1 MDSPTGTEKTP
12 ARPTIHFPA
21 LALLLLSLSP
31 VCVFLP
37 VPCTAL
43 EDTKKEARK
52 ETPTFGLTGGQI
64 LIGELEEKDIS
75 ITTSYGKLSVPF
87 AEILRVRFAPRL
99 SNEARET
106 MNRALERLRGKDPE
120 AMNDLRAI
128 GPGCYGE
135 LVSLRG
141 IEKNESIRRQLSEL
155 ITDLESLDDVYLD
168 DNDEVTTGR
177 FTIRGNIETALFHVR
192 RGALKLEI
200 PSTDLVYIAW
210 GELDTSK
217 TWKVTFSH
225 IESANRHL
233 STGYKLRKGQKF
245 SLEASGNIIWQGRTF
260 GPAGLA
266 NHTWNNRNMGCLQ
279 WRVGKQAWRLAGL
292 RFNGRSPASG
302 ELQLAI
308 HLTPAGSTSGFFRV
322 KLRSKKK

>member
-12 ARPTIHFPA
+12 ARPAIHFPA

-31 VCVFLP
+31 VCAFLP
-37 VPCTAL
+37 APCAAL
-43 EDTKKEARK
+43 EDTKKEA
-52 ETPTFGLTGGQI
+52 PTFGLTGGQV

-75 ITTSYGKLSVPF
+75 IATSYGRLSVPF
-87 AEILRVRFAPRL
+87 SEILRVRFAPRL

-128 GPGCYGE
+128 GPGCYGA

-141 IEKNESIRRQLSEL
+141 IEKDESIRRQLSEL

-177 FTIRGNIETALFHVR
+177 FTIRGNIEAALFHVR

-200 PSTDLVYIAW
+200 PSSDLVYIAW

-233 STGYKLRKGQKF
+233 NTGYKLRKGQKF
-245 SLEASGNIIWQGRTF
+245 SLEASGNIHDS
-260 GPAGLA
+260 P
-266 NHTWNNRNMGCLQ
+266 
-279 WRVGKQAWRLAGL
+279 L
-292 RFNGRSPASG
+292 RRAHR
-302 ELQLAI
+302 A
-308 HLTPAGSTSGFFRV
+308 
-322 KLRSKKK
+322 